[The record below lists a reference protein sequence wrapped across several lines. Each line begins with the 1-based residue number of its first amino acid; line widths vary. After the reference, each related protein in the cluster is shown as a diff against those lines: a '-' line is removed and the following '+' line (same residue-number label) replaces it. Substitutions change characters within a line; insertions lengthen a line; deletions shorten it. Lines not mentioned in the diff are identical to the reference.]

1 VRDEINAFIEQ
12 LPDALLNEQGDPD
25 EYHT

>member
-1 VRDEINAFIEQ
+1 VRDKINAFIEQ